1 MAKEKFVMKNWN
13 GTSWDT
19 LYPRTDGE
27 SVYLDGYVK
36 PPQNGTIVPSDTVN
50 AAVGKLEKGLDDKQN
65 MLGYTPENAA
75 NKGKANGYAG
85 LDATGKIPSG
95 LLPQTNGLNYKGT
108 MDAAAGYPGNPAAGD
123 FYIITAAGTI
133 SEIEYNTGDWAV
145 YNGEAAGWA
154 KIDNTDEV
162 ASVNAMT
169 GAVELT
175 GANLTMAGYTK
186 PVSGGAVAAADTV
199 NAAVGKLEK
208 GLEGKQAAGNY
219 VVSNG
224 SVTAGTK
231 TKITYDAK
239 GLITGGEDA
248 TAADI
253 KMTGYVK
260 AATAAD
266 VAAADTALEAIGK
279 VEKKTDGKVDGNAAV
294 LGGTKTK
301 ITYDAK
307 GLVTAGTDAT
317 AGDFKI
323 GTYSRGT
330 GDVSSTDTVS
340 AAIGKLETKSDAKAK
355 IIISSAEPPGAAVGD
370 FWYQTV

>member
-65 MLGYTPENAA
+65 VLGYTPENAA

-219 VVSNG
+219 VGSNG
-224 SVTAGTK
+224 SVAAGTK

-279 VEKKTDGKVDGNAAV
+279 V
-294 LGGTKTK
+294 
-301 ITYDAK
+301 
-307 GLVTAGTDAT
+307 
-317 AGDFKI
+317 
-323 GTYSRGT
+323 
-330 GDVSSTDTVS
+330 
-340 AAIGKLETKSDAKAK
+340 
-355 IIISSAEPPGAAVGD
+355 
-370 FWYQTV
+370 